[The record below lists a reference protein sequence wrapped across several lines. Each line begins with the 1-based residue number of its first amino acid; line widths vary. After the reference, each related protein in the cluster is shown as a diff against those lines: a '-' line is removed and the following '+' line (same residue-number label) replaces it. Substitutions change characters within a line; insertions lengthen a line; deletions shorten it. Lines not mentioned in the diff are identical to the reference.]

1 MERGGG
7 VTGGERGEEGRGLS
21 PDGSARK
28 QKRSL
33 SFSSLAGRW
42 EEVVA
47 VDGAWQR
54 ITVIEAAGGDLELG
68 VLPLL

>member
-7 VTGGERGEEGRGLS
+7 VTGGERGEEGPTVTGRVC
-21 PDGSARK
+21 AKAER
-28 QKRSL
+28 

>member
-7 VTGGERGEEGRGLS
+7 VTGGERGEEGRTVTGRVC
-21 PDGSARK
+21 AK
-28 QKRSL
+28 AERSL